1 MNGSLHLDLL
11 RQLLPEAVLVV
22 SALAVLLLDLRV
34 FCGRSLPERMARS
47 GGCSAAGLLAALGLL
62 GVRGAPGEALAGT
75 LSPMPGTQFLK
86 GVLLLLSLATV
97 VFAIP
102 ARFTRHAGE
111 FFALVLLATVGL
123 MLLIGTDSLLML
135 FVALE
140 LVSLTLYVLTAL
152 HEGRPTATEAA
163 LKYFLFGGIAAA
175 ITLFGIS
182 LLYGITSSVQLSVI
196 GSQLTRIPH
205 EPLLW
210 IALVMI
216 LSGLAFKIA
225 VAPFHLWAPDVY
237 QGAPTPAAALVASGS
252 KVAGFVLLVRVL
264 HVGFGEATTGSAGR
278 IPWSPGWI
286 PWIAVVATLSMVVGN
301 LTALRQTDLRRLFA
315 YSAIAQG
322 GYGILG
328 LMDPRPESSA
338 AVLYFAVT
346 YAITAL
352 GAFGVIAAME
362 AAGEEP
368 TLAGL
373 VGLGHRSPA
382 LATCLTVFVLSMA
395 GIPPL
400 AGFFGKFFVFV
411 RVLSNEPQSG
421 RLWILCV
428 AVGTSAIALYYY
440 LQILRHALLF
450 PAAAPA
456 PALRVAPLTLGV
468 LLLLAGATVIL
479 GCLPGLLLD
488 PLR

>member
-1 MNGSLHLDLL
+1 MNGPLHLDLL

-34 FCGRSLPERMARS
+34 FGRRALSERMANS
-47 GGCSAAGLLAALGLL
+47 GTCAAVGLLASWGVLGM
-62 GVRGAPGEALAGT
+62 GAVPVETLAGAFRP
-75 LSPMPGTQFLK
+75 LPGTQFLK

-97 VFAIP
+97 VFAMP
-102 ARFTRHAGE
+102 GRFTRHAGE
-111 FFALVLLATVGL
+111 FFALLLIATAGM
-123 MLLIGTDSLLML
+123 MLLIGTDNLLML

-152 HEGRPTATEAA
+152 HEERPGATEAA

-175 ITLFGIS
+175 LTLFGMS
-182 LLYGITSSVQLSVI
+182 LLYGLTGSVQLSVI
-196 GSQLTRIPH
+196 GSRLAALPR

-210 IALVMI
+210 IALVMT

-252 KVAGFVLLVRVL
+252 KVAGFVLLLRVL
-264 HVGFGEATTGSAGR
+264 HVGFGANTAGSAGR

-286 PWIAVVATLSMVVGN
+286 PWIAVLSTLSMVAGN
-301 LTALRQTDLRRLFA
+301 LTALRQTDLRRLLA

-322 GYGILG
+322 GYGLLG
-328 LMDPRPESSA
+328 LMDPRPESGA

-352 GAFGVIAAME
+352 GAFGVVAAME

-368 TLAGL
+368 TLPGLAGL
-373 VGLGHRSPA
+373 GRRSPV
-382 LATCLTVFVLSMA
+382 LAACLSVFVLSMA

-411 RVLSNEPQSG
+411 RAISSEPQSG
-421 RLWILCV
+421 RLWILSV
-428 AVGTSAIALYYY
+428 AVGTSAVALYYY
-440 LQILRHALLF
+440 LQIVRHALLL
-450 PAAAPA
+450 PAATPA
-456 PALRVAPLTLGV
+456 PALRVAPLTLFA
-468 LLLLAGATVIL
+468 LLLLAGATLVL
-479 GCLPGLLLD
+479 GFLPGLLLN
-488 PLR
+488 PLQ

>member
-11 RQLLPEAVLVV
+11 EQLLPEAALVISALVVLV
-22 SALAVLLLDLRV
+22 LDLRL

-47 GGCSAAGLLAALGLL
+47 GGCAAAGLLAAWGFLGM
-62 GVRGAPGEALAGT
+62 GVANGDGPAGT
-75 LSPMPGTQFLK
+75 FLLIPATQFLK

-97 VFAIP
+97 VFAMP

-111 FFALVLLATVGL
+111 FFALLLLATAGL
-123 MLLIGTDSLLML
+123 MLLIGTDNLLML

-175 ITLFGIS
+175 ITLFGMS
-182 LLYGITSSVQLSVI
+182 LLYGLTGSVQLSAI
-196 GSQLTRIPH
+196 GSRLAVLPH

-210 IALVMI
+210 IALV
-216 LSGLAFKIA
+216 LTLAGLAFKIA

-252 KVAGFVLLVRVL
+252 KVAGFVLLIRVL
-264 HVGFGEATTGSAGR
+264 HTGFGVATSGSAGR

-286 PWIAVVATLSMVVGN
+286 PWIAIVATLSMVVGN
-301 LTALRQTDLRRLFA
+301 LTALRQTDLRRLLA

-352 GAFGVIAAME
+352 GAFGVIAALE

-368 TLAGL
+368 SLNGL
-373 VGLGHRSPA
+373 DGLGHRSPL
-382 LATCLTVFVLSMA
+382 LAACLTVFVLSMA

-411 RVLSNEPQSG
+411 RAISNEPQSG
-421 RLWILCV
+421 RLWILAIAV
-428 AVGTSAIALYYY
+428 ATSAVALYYY
-440 LQILRHALLF
+440 LQILRHALLLPT
-450 PAAAPA
+450 PASAP
-456 PALRVAPLTLGV
+456 PLRVAPLTLFV
-468 LLLLAGATVIL
+468 LILLAGATLVL
-479 GCLPGLLLD
+479 GCLPGLLLN